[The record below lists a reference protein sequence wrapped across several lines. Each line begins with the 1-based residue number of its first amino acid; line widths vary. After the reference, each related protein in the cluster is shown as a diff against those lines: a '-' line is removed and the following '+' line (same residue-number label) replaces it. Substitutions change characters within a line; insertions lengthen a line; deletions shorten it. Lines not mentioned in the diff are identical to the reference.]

1 MTEEEAKTKQKLS
14 LKNKLRIRK
23 DKKETGEE
31 IVKEESTKEPALNAE
46 EAEEKAPK
54 TDLEAPL
61 SEGEAKN
68 LAISLLEKGSSIEEV
83 EDKTGLSIMVIRG
96 LKGGIAK
103 KAKKKEKEEDK
114 QKAKTK
120 ARAERPSVFK
130 KPKTPSEI
138 LEGVCEEHQLNT
150 KFIDLVVK
158 RSERVGGIHPVDFRR
173 MLAELD
179 SGIGK
184 AKAEADYIA
193 DDYYYALQQSQKN
206 AEEAGYRM
214 SYPLDIHGGAREEY
228 GYRNCSAT

>member
-1 MTEEEAKTKQKLS
+1 MSFISKKS
-14 LKNKLRIRK
+14 
-23 DKKETGEE
+23 KKE
-31 IVKEESTKEPALNAE
+31 
-46 EAEEKAPK
+46 EK
-54 TDLEAPL
+54 TT
-61 SEGEAKN
+61 
-68 LAISLLEKGSSIEEV
+68 EKP
-83 EDKTGLSIMVIRG
+83 
-96 LKGGIAK
+96 
-103 KAKKKEKEEDK
+103 AKKKVIRCKYCGADGFSTGWDLARHSKECEP
-114 QKAKTK
+114 AIK
-120 ARAERPSVFK
+120 ARAEKKLKEKPKKEEKPKEEQVPPREKKEERPSVFK

-214 SYPLDIHGGAREEY
+214 TYPLDIHGEAREEH
-228 GYRNCSAT
+228 GYRRPFSESRRDEPPYERDRYYPP